1 MKKFIRPAR
10 LRRASIA
17 VEVVMAAG
25 MLTLIFG
32 LSLAVTRLI
41 VGLYFDASY
50 SAAQRPWL

>member
-32 LSLAVTRLI
+32 LILAVTRLI